1 MADDDDDDSG
11 NEIAV
16 AAVAENPQDSIMP
29 AQKIPES
36 SQLLLLFAHFTHR
49 SMATAQRWRMLAV
62 QHITSQLIQKWQRID
77 PQGQSE

>member
-1 MADDDDDDSG
+1 MADDDDDSG
-11 NEIAV
+11 NEIV
-16 AAVAENPQDSIMP
+16 VVVAENPQDSMP
-29 AQKIPES
+29 AHRIPES
-36 SQLLLLFAHFTHR
+36 SQLLLLFAYFAHFTHR